1 MKVEHGVDAAGRR
14 TVSFRVQRPK
24 GGASGGPGQA
34 MGVGMTWVAS
44 DSDEVAVV
52 VLHPGLTARERT
64 QVQRAVV
71 DVAGGPAEL
80 ARLEAEAEE
89 SRQAADEIIV
99 VDLGVDL
106 TQPFASPEARA
117 AFAEDLKRRVD
128 ALRAVSN
135 EPHALAWRQ
144 ANYLHERLIA
154 IAMWRIA
161 RVRAPD
167 DRLPVDLAEVEI
179 DEDVLDALQDAIGRA
194 LGGGSEADLGNGQ
207 SSPR

>member
-1 MKVEHGVDAAGRR
+1 MKVEHGVDATGRR
-14 TVSFRVQRPK
+14 TVAFRVQHPQSAGR
-24 GGASGGPGQA
+24 A
-34 MGVGMTWVAS
+34 MGVRMTWVAA
-44 DSDEVAVV
+44 DSDDVAVV
-52 VLHPGLTARERT
+52 VLRPGLTARERT
-64 QVQRAVV
+64 QVQRALI

-154 IAMWRIA
+154 IAMWRVA
-161 RVRAPD
+161 RVPSVD
-167 DRLPVDLAEVEI
+167 DRLPVDLAEAEI
-179 DEDVLDALQDAIGRA
+179 EEDVLDALQDAIGRA
-194 LGGGSEADLGNGQ
+194 LGGGSEADLGNGP